1 MILITGDS
9 LSQETSVF
17 TQQTVGNC
25 VLALVW
31 EVCGVIETV
40 SGLPHF

>member
-1 MILITGDS
+1 MILITKDS
-9 LSQETSVF
+9 VLTHP
-17 TQQTVGNC
+17 TTVGNC

-31 EVCGVIETV
+31 EVCDAIETA

>member
-9 LSQETSVF
+9 VLTHP
-17 TQQTVGNC
+17 TVGNC

-31 EVCGVIETV
+31 EVCDAIETG
-40 SGLPHF
+40 SGLPHV